1 MIFHNNMT
9 VLEVSY
15 ISYTI
20 NIVIIIIYIHIIYIL
35 DKNIILMLSKLIC
48 TIHLKYNTGY
58 ILKIYNILC
67 TDY

>member
-1 MIFHNNMT
+1 MIFHNNMI

-20 NIVIIIIYIHIIYIL
+20 NVGIIIIYIHIIYIL
-35 DKNIILMLSKLIC
+35 DINIILMLTKLIC
-48 TIHLKYNTGY
+48 TINLK
-58 ILKIYNILC
+58 YNILC

>member
-1 MIFHNNMT
+1 MI

-20 NIVIIIIYIHIIYIL
+20 NVGIIIIYIHIIYII
-35 DKNIILMLSKLIC
+35 DKNIILMLTKSIC

-58 ILKIYNILC
+58 ILKIYNILY
-67 TDY
+67 TD